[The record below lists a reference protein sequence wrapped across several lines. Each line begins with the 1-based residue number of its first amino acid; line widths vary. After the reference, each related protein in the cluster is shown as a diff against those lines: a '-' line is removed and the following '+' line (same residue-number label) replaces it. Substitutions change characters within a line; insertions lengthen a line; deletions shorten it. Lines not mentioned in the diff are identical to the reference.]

1 VDAECF
7 ADSSLALAPITFH
20 VHAVMELSFLRL
32 FIERA
37 RPLRQDRTKWLL
49 ITVPGGLD
57 ILLCDCP
64 PDDGFS
70 DEKPIRK
77 TASRGCR

>member
-1 VDAECF
+1 MRNVF

-20 VHAVMELSFLRL
+20 VHAVMELSSLRL

-37 RPLRQDRTKWLL
+37 RPFATGRTKRLL
-49 ITVPGGLD
+49 ITVPGELD
-57 ILLCDCP
+57 ILLCGCRP
-64 PDDGFS
+64 RGRSS

-77 TASRGCR
+77 TASRVCR